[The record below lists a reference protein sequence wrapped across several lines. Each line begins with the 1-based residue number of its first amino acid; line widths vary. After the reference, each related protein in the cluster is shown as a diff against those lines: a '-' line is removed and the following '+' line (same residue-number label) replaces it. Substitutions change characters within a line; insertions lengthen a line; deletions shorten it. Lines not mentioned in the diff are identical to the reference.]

1 MTVAILIGLGLVQL
15 LLVWAWF
22 PALQVRG
29 VLGGRLVTVAA
40 AVAADVAV
48 LAADDARPS
57 APLGPVLALALLAS
71 FVVQLARRDGR
82 EGLTAS
88 LTATGTAATLV
99 VLGSLWLAL
108 DTERQGDDVLLV
120 ALLAL
125 AAVVLADLLPLP
137 GWLRWSVGAV
147 VALAASLVVAGS
159 SDLGAA
165 VALTTGAGAAVVAG
179 LATLVARRVPAPH
192 PVLPAVL
199 GALLVAPVAYLLARI
214 LVG

>member
-1 MTVAILIGLGLVQL
+1 VTVAVAIVLGLVQL

-29 VLGGRLVTVAA
+29 VLGGRLVTVGA
-40 AVAADVAV
+40 AVAADIAV

-57 APLGPVLALALLAS
+57 APLGPVLALALLAA
-71 FVVQLARRDGR
+71 FVVQLVRRDGR
-82 EGLTAS
+82 EALTAS

-99 VLGSLWLAL
+99 VFGSLWLAL
-108 DTERQGDDVLLV
+108 DTLRRGDDVLLV

-137 GWLRWSVGAV
+137 GWLRWSIGAV
-147 VALAASLVVAGS
+147 VALVASLVVARG
-159 SDLGAA
+159 SDLDVA
-165 VALTTGAGAAVVAG
+165 VTLATGAGAAVVAG
-179 LATLVARRVPAPH
+179 LGALVARRVPAPN

-199 GALLVAPVAYLLARI
+199 GALLVAPVGYLLARV

>member
-1 MTVAILIGLGLVQL
+1 VTVAVATGLGLVQL

-40 AVAADVAV
+40 SVAADVAV

-57 APLGPVLALALLAS
+57 APLGPVLALALLAA
-71 FVVQLARRDGR
+71 FAVQLVRRDGR
-82 EGLTAS
+82 EALTAS

-108 DTERQGDDVLLV
+108 DTVRRGDDVLLV
-120 ALLAL
+120 ALLTL

-137 GWLRWSVGAV
+137 GWLRWSVGAI
-147 VALAASLVVAGS
+147 VALAASLIAAATTELGVAVTLS
-159 SDLGAA
+159 
-165 VALTTGAGAAVVAG
+165 TGAGAAVVAG
-179 LATLVARRVPAPH
+179 LATLVARRVPAPN

-199 GALLVAPVAYLLARI
+199 GALLVAPVAYLLARV